1 MSEKI
6 LFIGSFPDYSKKETI
21 GGATVIVEN
30 TSKYFKE
37 QDLLFSDYNLYKY
50 STNKYL
56 ITLLN
61 LFILPFKIIRYDKV
75 FLNVTQNTFVYL
87 SPFINLI
94 CRLFNKK
101 MILRFIGGDIGEV
114 YDRQPNVLQNILK
127 LTSLKSDL
135 VLAET
140 KQNQLFFEALG
151 ANMDWIPNCRRY
163 NSEGKEDISEY
174 NKRFVFISQ
183 VKKTKGVLTIIE
195 ASEFLD
201 KNVTVDVYG
210 PFHDEDL
217 EEMLDNSDVNYQGV
231 LKAEEV
237 IPKLKEYDILLLPT
251 YHEGEGYPGI
261 IIESMA
267 VGLPVVTTNWKS
279 IPDMIQDGYNGRL
292 LIPKDAILLAKTM
305 NSISE
310 EEYLKMANN
319 ARDSFKNF
327 DLNVVYGKLLAL
339 TKAL

>member
-1 MSEKI
+1 M
-6 LFIGSFPDYSKKETI
+6 
-21 GGATVIVEN
+21 
-30 TSKYFKE
+30 
-37 QDLLFSDYNLYKY
+37 
-50 STNKYL
+50 
-56 ITLLN
+56 
-61 LFILPFKIIRYDKV
+61 
-75 FLNVTQNTFVYL
+75 
-87 SPFINLI
+87 
-94 CRLFNKK
+94 
-101 MILRFIGGDIGEV
+101 
-114 YDRQPNVLQNILK
+114 
-127 LTSLKSDL
+127 
-135 VLAET
+135 
-140 KQNQLFFEALG
+140 
-151 ANMDWIPNCRRY
+151 
-163 NSEGKEDISEY
+163 
-174 NKRFVFISQ
+174 
-183 VKKTKGVLTIIE
+183 
-195 ASEFLD
+195 D